1 VPGKRQHYIPRFMFR
16 RFSINPADKKS
27 HIFRLDKS
35 SGKNG
40 RVNPVNEAVVG
51 HYYRLVDEDGAVDNT
66 ADELLDHFETKAADL
81 IKHLGD
87 PTHRPT
93 PEDVFWLTLFI
104 VTLKQRTPRGREALR
119 ATDERAGE
127 LQLEVLPSDRERYHR
142 TMSGTGRAAD
152 EVEAERLKLLTD
164 LRDGRLEMESSP
176 SREVALMFMAF
187 EQTGQAIFDEL
198 AWVCVRAPADPKSRF
213 VLSDHPVA
221 HYDPTPKVPEAGRSF
236 MSSPNSSTF
245 IPLDPKFG
253 LLLVQGQ
260 PPLSWADTE
269 LTADEVDELN
279 LLTYA
284 WAQDAIYGPT
294 QDSVTRVRGY
304 AKSHRQQLAEFAY
317 RPPRIWVTEDEGEP
331 RGAGPRTFTSD
342 FKGDRVSRALYV
354 TQRGVDEARSRAWPP
369 SDDESDAA

>member
-1 VPGKRQHYIPRFMFR
+1 MFR
-16 RFSINPADKKS
+16 RFCIDPADKKS

-35 SGKNG
+35 TGRNG
-40 RVNPVNEAVVG
+40 RVNPVNEAVIG
-51 HYYRLVDEDGAVDNT
+51 HYYRLVDEDGGVDNT
-66 ADELLDHFETKAADL
+66 ADELLDHFETKAAEV
-81 IKHLGD
+81 IKQLGG

-127 LQLEVLPSDRERYHR
+127 LQLEVLLSDRERYHR
-142 TMSGTGRAAD
+142 TMSGAGRAAD

-164 LRDGRLEMESSP
+164 LRDGRIQMESSP

-187 EQTGQAIFDEL
+187 EQTGQAIFDQL
-198 AWVCVRAPADPKSRF
+198 AWVCVRAPDDPKSCF

-253 LLLVQGQ
+253 LLLVQGR
-260 PPLSWADTE
+260 PPLSWEDTE
-269 LTADEVDELN
+269 LAAGEVDELN

-294 QDSVTRVRGY
+294 QDAVTRVRSY
-304 AKSHRQQLAEFAY
+304 ARSHRSLLGEYAY
-317 RPPRIWVTEDEGEP
+317 RPPRIWVTEDDGGPP
-331 RGAGPRTFTSD
+331 RAGARTFTSD
-342 FKGDRVSRALYV
+342 FRGDRVSRALYV
-354 TQRGVDEARSRAWPP
+354 TQPGIDEARRRAWPS
-369 SDDESDAA
+369 SDDEPDAA

>member
-1 VPGKRQHYIPRFMFR
+1 MPGKRQHYIPRFMFR
-16 RFSINPADKKS
+16 RFSIDPADKKS

-35 SGKNG
+35 SGRNG

-66 ADELLDHFETKAADL
+66 ADELLDHFETKAADV
-81 IKHLGD
+81 IRQLGD

-104 VTLKQRTPRGREALR
+104 VTLKQRTPRGRAALR
-119 ATDERAGE
+119 ATDERAGA
-127 LQLEVLPSDRERYHR
+127 LQLEVLLSDRERYHR
-142 TMSGTGRAAD
+142 TMSRAGRPAE
-152 EVEAERLKLLTD
+152 EVEAERLKLLAD
-164 LRDGRLEMESSP
+164 LRDGRIEMESTP

-187 EQTGQAIFDEL
+187 QQTGQAIFEQL
-198 AWVCVRAPADPKSRF
+198 AWVCVRAPDDPKSCF

-253 LLLVQGQ
+253 LLLVQGR
-260 PPLSWADTE
+260 PPLSWADAE

-294 QDSVTRVRGY
+294 QDSVTRVRTY
-304 AKSHRQQLAEFAY
+304 AKCHREQLGELAY
-317 RPPRIWVTEDEGEP
+317 RPPRI
-331 RGAGPRTFTSD
+331 S
-342 FKGDRVSRALYV
+342 GDRGR
-354 TQRGVDEARSRAWPP
+354 RRNARRWPP
-369 SDDESDAA
+369 NLHQRLQGRPRLADLVRHAARRGGGPAQCLAGLRR